1 MNEHDAFEQA
11 YKNGYEKGREDALK
25 EIFAEIEKTIADLE
39 YRAKTTRKTVKVEE
53 LKAQVDWV
61 LHEVVPKTLAE
72 LKNLHL
78 NKTKED

>member
-11 YKNGYEKGREDALK
+11 YKNGYEKGRADAAA

-72 LKNLHL
+72 LQDNLT
-78 NKTKED
+78 NNRKD